1 MLKKLITL
9 SVFFVAFFSYSQKEF
24 DSRLLER
31 YSVEELTTMQKNN
44 PEELKI
50 LNRALE
56 VGISIGT
63 IQGGKDKEMPFKG
76 EIEVDLDKEQTF
88 ISLGL
93 HLTNESQYYRI
104 KGTNKFLIVQAKH
117 NILLIP
123 ETRKTK

>member
-9 SVFFVAFFSYSQKEF
+9 SILFVAFFSYSQEEF

-31 YSVEELTTMQKNN
+31 YSVQELTAMQKND

-56 VGISIGT
+56 VGISIGG
-63 IQGGKDKEMPFKG
+63 ISEGKDKEIIFDG
-76 EIEVDLDKEQTF
+76 EIDGDPNKEQTF

-93 HLTNESQYYRI
+93 YLRKDYQYYRF
-104 KGTNKFLIVQAKH
+104 KGTNELVIVRPKDQ
-117 NILLIP
+117 ILLIP
-123 ETRKTK
+123 ESRKSK